1 MNDDME
7 LARPEVETS
16 RARGW
21 RGLSLVWL
29 VPVAAVAGAMGLAWQ
44 NYANRDVPIRIAFAD
59 ATGIEPGKTEIRYR
73 EVGVGTVRSLQF
85 SDDLSQVVA
94 HAEINRDLA
103 RYLDKDTRFWL
114 VTARVGPGG
123 ISGLNTLLSGSY
135 IAADWDAETGDPS
148 RDFVAEE
155 VSPAVPPG
163 TKGRAVVLVAPDSG
177 SVSVGAPILHKG
189 VQMGK
194 VAAVRFDPLSGSVL
208 ISGFIE
214 APYDKMI
221 TSGTRFWNVSGIGLE
236 LGEGGIQLKVDSLA
250 SLLQGGI
257 AFDTPVSGGEAVG
270 RRPVFDLYPNEA
282 SARDALLG
290 DTLQATVEIMSSF
303 EGSVRGLRVGSEV
316 LFRGVKVGQV
326 KHMTAQVDEVEGQSP
341 EIRMQVLYTV
351 EPSRLGLHDVK
362 TAEDTLSLLSTMV
375 ERGGLRARL
384 MPASLFSGGLVVQ
397 LVEDDEAEPAVI
409 DKQAAPF
416 PIMPSLPTPPDT
428 LAVASQ
434 NVLDRVA
441 ALPVEEL
448 MQRAITLLDNVN
460 SIVADGD
467 TRALPADI
475 RSVLDNVN
483 SVAGSE
489 SLRTLPDDLRQAVAS
504 VNAVLDRFT
513 QDEGSQKLVAALEEV
528 RLAATYVT
536 EFSAE
541 LPALVSNIDRLV
553 AKADALPLEDVV
565 ASAGDVLQTANA
577 FLEKED
583 VTRVPAAL
591 SAALEQAEKTLA
603 SIDTTVGS
611 VNETLGRFEEQQVS
625 QTLID
630 ALNDV
635 RTAAANVEDASAGL
649 PSLVEDIDRLVAT
662 ANELPLGDVVASA
675 DQVMQSADAFLRNE
689 DMEKVP
695 GALSGALEQVQQVLA
710 ELQAGGA
717 VENLNRTLE
726 TASSAAESVALAV
739 KDLPELAQRL
749 DDLADSAEATI
760 GAYGPGSPVNREV
773 QAAIGDLRAT
783 VRSLNALV
791 EAIRR
796 KPNSLLVGR

>member
-1 MNDDME
+1 MNDDPT
-7 LARPEVETS
+7 LTQPEIKTRRE
-16 RARGW
+16 RGW
-21 RGLSLVWL
+21 RSISLVWL
-29 VPVAAVAGAMGLAWQ
+29 VPVAAVAGALGLVWQ
-44 NYANRDVPIRIAFAD
+44 SYSTRDIPIRIAFAD

-73 EVGVGTVRSLQF
+73 EVVVGTVQSLQF
-85 SDDLSQVVA
+85 SDDLEQVVA

-103 RYLDKDTRFWL
+103 RYLDTGTRFWL
-114 VTARVGPGG
+114 VTARVGPAG

-135 IAADWDAETGDPS
+135 IAADWDAEPGPQA
-148 RDFVAEE
+148 REFIAEATA
-155 VSPAVPPG
+155 PAVPPG
-163 TKGRAVVLVAPDSG
+163 TKGRAVVLVSPDSG

-189 VQMGK
+189 VPMGK

-214 APYDKMI
+214 APYDRMI

-236 LGEGGIQLKVDSLA
+236 LGEGGVQLKVDSLA

-257 AFDTPVSGGEAVG
+257 AFDTPMSGGQTVG
-270 RRPVFDLYPNEA
+270 RRPVFDLYPDEA
-282 SARDALLG
+282 SARDSLLG
-290 DTLQATVEIMSSF
+290 DSLQATVEVMSNF

-326 KHMTAQVDEVEGQSP
+326 KHLTAQVEEVEGGSP
-341 EIRMQVLYTV
+341 EIRMQVIYTV
-351 EPSRLGLHDVK
+351 EPSRLGLQDVR

-397 LVEDDEAEPAVI
+397 LVEDDQAEPAAI
-409 DKQAAPF
+409 DHESAPF

-448 MQRAITLLDNVN
+448 MQRAIMLLENVN
-460 SIVADGD
+460 AIVADGD

-483 SVAGSE
+483 SVAASE
-489 SLRTLPDDLRQAVAS
+489 SLRALPDDLRQAVAS
-504 VNAVLDRFT
+504 VNAVLDRFNG
-513 QDEGSQKLVAALEEV
+513 QEGVQKLVSALEEV
-528 RLAATYVT
+528 RAAATYVSD
-536 EFSAE
+536 FSVE
-541 LPALVSNIDRLV
+541 LPGLVASIDGLV
-553 AKADALPLEDVV
+553 AKADALPLEEVV
-565 ASAGDVLQTANA
+565 ASAGEVLQTANA
-577 FLEKED
+577 FLQED
-583 VTRVPAAL
+583 DVKRVPATL

-603 SIDTTVGS
+603 SIETAAGS
-611 VNETLGRFEEQQVS
+611 VNDTLGKFEEQQVS

-630 ALNDV
+630 ALNDL
-635 RTAAANVEDASAGL
+635 RAAAANVEDASAGL
-649 PSLVEDIDRLVAT
+649 PSLLDDIDRLVAT
-662 ANELPLGDVVASA
+662 ANDLPLNEVVTSA
-675 DQVMQSADAFLRNE
+675 DQVLQSADAFLRNE

-710 ELQAGGA
+710 ELQEGGA
-717 VENLNRTLE
+717 VRNLNRTLE
-726 TASSAAESVALAV
+726 TANAAADSVALAV
-739 KDLPELAQRL
+739 KDLPELSRRL
-749 DDLADSAEATI
+749 EELADTAEATI

-773 QAAIGDLRAT
+773 QAAIGDLRST
-783 VRSLNALV
+783 VRSLDALV